1 MPSGVASARTGF
13 RWGWPVAGSSP
24 SGVACRELRLAE
36 LVAALSLGVDLG
48 FDQPMEHVLR
58 QCVISLRLADRLGL
72 GEDERAT
79 LYYTALMVNVG
90 CHADAHEQAKWFGDD
105 IALKA
110 AKYRH
115 DARSLRALAAGI
127 SSVGAG
133 RPPLHRIRIGVE
145 FAFRG
150 HREVDTMIERHA
162 ALARGLAADLG
173 LDEATQ
179 RAVGASYERW
189 DGRGWPGELRGEQI
203 PLAARITQFAEYVEV
218 AQRVGGAEA
227 ATALVRQRTGKQFD
241 PRLAAALT
249 GDADG
254 LLGGLDTVRTWD
266 VVLEAEPALR
276 RCLRGDAVD
285 DALGAVADFVDLKS
299 PYTLG
304 HSRAVADLAGDA
316 ARLAGRPADEVTD
329 LRRAGLVHDLG
340 RLGVSNAIWDKPG
353 PLGAG
358 EWERI
363 RLHPYLTERILCQ
376 SPALAPLGA
385 IAVQHHERL
394 DGSGYPRGLR
404 GPAIPTPARFLAVA
418 DAYRTLR
425 EPRPHRDALPAD
437 AVATRLSMD
446 ARAGKLD
453 ADAVEATLAAAGHRA
468 GARHSRPAGLS
479 AREIEVLRLVAQG
492 LSSRQIADRLV
503 LSPKTVRNHT
513 EHIYVKTGAVNRV
526 GASLFAVQHGL
537 LPVD

>member
-1 MPSGVASARTGF
+1 
-13 RWGWPVAGSSP
+13 VAGSNP
-24 SGVACRELRLAE
+24 SGTARRELRLAE

-58 QCVISLRLADRLGL
+58 QCVIALRLADRLGL
-72 GEDERAT
+72 ADDERAT
-79 LYYTALMVNVG
+79 LYYTALLVDVG

-110 AKYRH
+110 TKYRH
-115 DARSLRALAAGI
+115 DSRSLRGLVAGLGTI
-127 SSVGAG
+127 GAG
-133 RPPLHRIRIGVE
+133 HPPLHRIRIGLE
-145 FAFRG
+145 FALGG
-150 HREVDTMIERHA
+150 HREVDAMIQRHA
-162 ALARGLAADLG
+162 ALARGLAAELG
-173 LDEATQ
+173 LDDATQ

-203 PLAARITQFAEYVEV
+203 PLAARISQFAEYVEV
-218 AQRVGGAEA
+218 AQRVGGPQA
-227 ATALVRQRTGKQFD
+227 ATALARERAGRQFD
-241 PRLAAALT
+241 PELSAVLT
-249 GDADG
+249 GDSGG
-254 LLGGLDTVRTWD
+254 LLAGLDTVRTWD
-266 VVLEAEPALR
+266 VVLDAEPALR
-276 RCLRGDAVD
+276 RCLRGDDVD
-285 DALGAVADFVDLKS
+285 AALAAVADFVDLKS

-304 HSRAVADLAGDA
+304 HSRAVADLAADA
-316 ARLAGRPADEVTD
+316 ARLAGRAADEVTT

-376 SPALAPLGA
+376 SPALAPLGEV
-385 IAVQHHERL
+385 AVQHHERL

-404 GPAIPTPARFLAVA
+404 GGAISTPARFLAVA

-425 EPRPHRDALPAD
+425 EPRPHRAALPAD
-437 AVATRLSMD
+437 AVATRLSED
-446 ARAGKLD
+446 ARAGRLD
-453 ADAVEATLAAAGHRA
+453 ADAVEATLTAAGHHTP
-468 GARHSRPAGLS
+468 ARHSRPAGLS

-513 EHIYVKTGAVNRV
+513 EHIYAKTGAVNRV